1 MKLIYDVL
9 RTIDASVKVRER
21 KIKPLQSL
29 YWLVPGPDSSVKSRT
44 IEALMA
50 DWCYVEI
57 KNN

>member
-21 KIKPLQSL
+21 KIKHLQSL
-29 YWLVPGPDSSVKSRT
+29 YWLVPGPDSSVKSKT

-50 DWCYVEI
+50 D
-57 KNN
+57 